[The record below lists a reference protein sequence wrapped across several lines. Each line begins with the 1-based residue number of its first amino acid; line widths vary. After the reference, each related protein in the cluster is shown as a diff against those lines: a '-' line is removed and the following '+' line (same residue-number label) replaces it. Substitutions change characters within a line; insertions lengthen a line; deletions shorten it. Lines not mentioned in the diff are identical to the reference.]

1 MKRQERKHRETYI
14 CALIV
19 LSVIA
24 GSFFSGS
31 VVRASGPAARA
42 RQDMPQAQEAGA
54 QDTQAKAGIL
64 AEADTQTRTDA
75 LAEADDQ
82 AKADALIKVDAQART
97 DALTEADDQAKTDV
111 EAIADLQEENVLA
124 EYQEYQERLRSVA
137 DKADIAAYGF
147 DVVETQIFPIE
158 IARVGEVELVPAFD
172 RMYHRLVLF
181 FAKEDGT
188 ILYRTDQL
196 ETNNRVLGQ
205 MRQPD
210 CSIAAVSFRDLDE
223 DGCMDIILIT
233 SCAGVS
239 NAYEGKTYKV
249 GDVLFQKKELTGFYR
264 DYRISDKI
272 NRFGMNKSAE
282 AITAFVRD
290 GYSTEFLYTAVTL
303 KQLLAQGFDIIS
315 EQCHFRTFGKLGR
328 LQVVPGTYRI
338 ANYDVFMI
346 YLVDEQDNILFSL
359 QPMGDYDNLYAL
371 KGINCRDI
379 DGDGLKDIVILARY
393 SYEGEDGQIVIES
406 DYAIYYQR
414 TGGFSADT
422 EIKDRY
428 RCSDEDTMELL
439 VQQAR
444 AYWGFTND

>member
-1 MKRQERKHRETYI
+1 MYSYVFAVTA
-14 CALIV
+14 ALL
-19 LSVIA
+19 LSCLT
-24 GSFFSGS
+24 
-31 VVRASGPAARA
+31 ARA
-42 RQDMPQAQEAGA
+42 TGIEAPAQEDMPSAYEDGIQNAQAKEQDMQS
-54 QDTQAKAGIL
+54 
-64 AEADTQTRTDA
+64 QTG
-75 LAEADDQ
+75 E
-82 AKADALIKVDAQART
+82 
-97 DALTEADDQAKTDV
+97 
-111 EAIADLQEENVLA
+111 QEENVLA
-124 EYQEYQERLRSVA
+124 KYQEYQERLQSVA
-137 DKADIAAYGF
+137 TRADITECGF
-147 DVVETQIFPIE
+147 DMVENQIFPIE
-158 IARVGEVELVPAFD
+158 IAGEGEVALVPAFD
-172 RMYHRLVLF
+172 RTYHRLVLF
-181 FAKEDGT
+181 FVKEDGAV
-188 ILYRTDQL
+188 IYKTDQL

-223 DGCMDIILIT
+223 DGCMDIVLIT
-233 SCAGVS
+233 SCA
-239 NAYEGKTYKV
+239 AYDASYAGKTYKV
-249 GDVLFQKKELTGFYR
+249 GDVLFQSKKQTGFYR

-346 YLVDEQDNILFSL
+346 YLVDEQGNIVFSL

-428 RCSDEDTMELL
+428 RCNDEDTMELL
-439 VQQAR
+439 VEKAR